1 MWMSQDVADDVVLVE
16 TVFTNS
22 SFYSFAIAVL
32 FSTPLIISCYLNFPR
47 IDRSY
52 KGENIA

>member
-1 MWMSQDVADDVVLVE
+1 MSQDVADDVVLVE